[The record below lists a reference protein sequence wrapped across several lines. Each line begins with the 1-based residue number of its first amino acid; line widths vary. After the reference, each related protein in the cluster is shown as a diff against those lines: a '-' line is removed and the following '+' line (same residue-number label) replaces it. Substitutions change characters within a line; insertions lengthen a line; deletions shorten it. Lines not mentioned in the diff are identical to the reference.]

1 MRISRHDLRRRYSN
15 SLVIN
20 AGSHFTLRACSQ
32 ATEDSIKA
40 VLQLHK
46 TTVVF
51 FLQVL
56 TSCILIASILIT
68 ANLQTRESCL
78 KLLHGECDY
87 IIIIIIK
94 NFVCSPKGFSAYNYN
109 MQFKIKLY
117 YTIQNLSYDCLLK
130 PSYI

>member
-1 MRISRHDLRRRYSN
+1 L
-15 SLVIN
+15 LP
-20 AGSHFTLRACSQ
+20 GKRALWKRLGPP
-32 ATEDSIKA
+32 APPPVPTPLKA
-40 VLQLHK
+40 KV
-46 TTVVF
+46 
-51 FLQVL
+51 
-56 TSCILIASILIT
+56 
-68 ANLQTRESCL
+68 
-78 KLLHGECDY
+78 